1 MNKFDLAVYAA
12 LVIAIGFGFKT
23 GLLRSAMTILA
34 YLLAAPIAVSLMPMI
49 APQITGNPNA
59 PLVQNWIWFFG
70 IFLVVGMLL
79 GYIGRFVLDDTIRE
93 AGIGDRLGGAA
104 LGAIRVGLVATTL
117 VLVFDQIVPANRQP
131 LPCRVAAAAAVLGGR
146 ADGLQVAAAG
156 GRGRDRPAQAGA
168 AYLKRLGMIFSEDRG
183 TLFRIM
189 PVCIAT
195 ASAMHFDAA
204 PSLISGVEVG

>member
-1 MNKFDLAVYAA
+1 MNSFDFAVYAA
-12 LVIAIGFGFKT
+12 LALAIGFGFRT

-59 PLVQNWIWFFG
+59 PQFQNWIWLFG

-79 GYIGRFVLDDTIRE
+79 GYIGRFVLEDTVGD

-104 LGAIRVGLVATTL
+104 LGAVRVGLVATTL

-131 LPCRVAAAAAVLGGR
+131 PFLAGSHLRPLFSAVGQMGFKSLPPEAAAAI
-146 ADGLQVAAAG
+146 
-156 GRGRDRPAQAGA
+156 DR
-168 AYLKRLGMIFSEDRG
+168 LKQER
-183 TLFRIM
+183 RI
-189 PVCIAT
+189 
-195 ASAMHFDAA
+195 
-204 PSLISGVEVG
+204 